1 MRLFRFGVTPVS
13 AMGTQ
18 IRSDTLA
25 GHLLCLYRE
34 RQGEKALLSL
44 IGKMREG
51 QVPFALSDAVPRGY
65 LPVPMVPPMVRKDF
79 RELVDQLHGG
89 DMLEGLR
96 NLKNFRKRQSFLSIG
111 QWEKVRDDVSSKRLY
126 LLLQGQTDQS
136 PGTYT
141 TELTLHNTINR
152 ESGAVLR
159 GALYVTRDH
168 YYPSGGN
175 NEEHHL
181 DVYAQV
187 EEEFDETFRELLDD
201 LQMSGYGRD
210 RSTGKGQIE
219 LGPMEPME
227 GLSKQDGANR
237 WLNLS
242 TYSNTNGN
250 ELAGGSYQLETKF
263 GKVWNGFGEKVPFKQ
278 PLMVFKSGSTFP
290 KRPSNPG
297 QTVIGKIHSG
307 NPDIVQC
314 CTPVMLPFNFKEGS

>member
-18 IRSDTLA
+18 LKSDTLA

-34 RQGEKALLSL
+34 RHGEKKLLEL
-44 IGKMREG
+44 IGEMRTG

-65 LPVPMVPPMVRKDF
+65 LPLPLAPPMARQDF
-79 RELVDQLHGG
+79 RELVEQLHGG

-96 NLKNFRKRQSFLSIG
+96 NLKAFRKRHSFLSLK
-111 QWEKVRDDVSSKRLY
+111 QWEEVRSQISSKNLY
-126 LLLQGQTDQS
+126 LLLQGQTDEA
-136 PGTYT
+136 PGTPA

-152 ESGAVLR
+152 ESGAVLK
-159 GALYVTRDH
+159 GALYVTRDLFYPAGGDD
-168 YYPSGGN
+168 YY
-175 NEEHHL
+175 L

-187 EEEFDETFRELLDD
+187 QEQFDEIFRELLED

-210 RSTGKGQIE
+210 RSAGKGQLEI
-219 LGPMEPME
+219 GPLEPME
-227 GLSKQDGANR
+227 SLSKQEGINR

-242 TYSNTNGN
+242 TYSNTSGK
-250 ELAGGSYQLETKF
+250 ELEGGTYQLETKF
-263 GKVWNGFGEKVPFKQ
+263 GKVWNGFGETKPFKQ

-290 KRPSNPG
+290 QQPSNFG
-297 QTVIGKIHSG
+297 NTIIGNIHTA

-314 CTPVMLPFNFKEGS
+314 CTPVMLPFTSQEVS